1 MRAGKVKMNKFSA
14 ITGVIAM
21 SFALPTSAA
30 TVMGHIDLTGH
41 QYLQDSLSFS
51 DAGVDLT
58 VTGHLQ
64 NSDGSIGSQE
74 KVGQYGNGLGVTND
88 NEYVWKTKTKYKW
101 VKTRYGWKKKS
112 YKVSYKHYTDQHFL
126 DSNGENEVLK
136 FAFSRDVTLNEITFS
151 YGDSH
156 DDFSFSVFA
165 DGSVQAFDKHV
176 DIPDSFTSTY
186 VFDTLATSSMFGIGA
201 YGYGDAFKVKSIKFS
216 YDDGSDN
223 TPPVPLPAG
232 GALLLTG
239 LGVLALRRRLSK

>member
-1 MRAGKVKMNKFSA
+1 MA
-14 ITGVIAM
+14 
-21 SFALPTSAA
+21 FALAGPASAA

-41 QYLQDSLSFS
+41 QYLQDSLFFS

-88 NEYVWKTKTKYKW
+88 DEFVWKSKTTWKW
-101 VKTRYGWKKKS
+101 VQTRYGWKYKPVTTHYKK
-112 YKVSYKHYTDQHFL
+112 YTDQHFL
-126 DSNGENEVLK
+126 DSNGGTNEVLK
-136 FAFSRDVTLNEITFS
+136 FAFSRVVTLNEITFS

-156 DDFSFSVFA
+156 DDFSFTVFA
-165 DGSVQAFDKHV
+165 DGTVQGFDKHV

-186 VFDTLATSSMFGIGA
+186 VFDTLAMSNMFGVGA
-201 YGYGDAFKVKSIKFS
+201 YGYGDEFKVKSLKFS

-239 LGVLALRRRLSK
+239 LGALALRRRATKR